1 MSRETEPRRSGRLRA
16 VLIGAAALLMIVG
29 VVSLILSLS
38 RHAREDRAAKIA
50 ELKQTIAS
58 EEAER
63 SRLQADYDSVLA
75 TLTEKQTEYEAA
87 LQQSGAG
94 ITPEAQEAL
103 DRLREAAEQTQQDYT
118 AALEA
123 YDAAVDA
130 VEKAEG
136 DDAYAAALEASEQAA
151 AALGEAHAA
160 MQTAANAYDAAK
172 SAQTSSADWRADREQ
187 EIASLEQ
194 RLQELERSMNEV
206 STALAGHR
214 AELKKLEH

>member
-1 MSRETEPRRSGRLRA
+1 MSRETEPRRSGRLRT
-16 VLIGAAALLMIVG
+16 VLIGATALLMIVG

-58 EEAER
+58 EESER

-130 VEKAEG
+130 VEQAAD

-172 SAQTSSADWRADREQ
+172 SAQTSSSDWRADREQ

-194 RLQELERSMNEV
+194 RLQELERSLNEV